1 MPYGVCSSACGH
13 TAFIARSVSMGT
25 GAPADITSRTLLSA
39 LVLTADAVA
48 STLASAAGE
57 ANTMV
62 A

>member
-1 MPYGVCSSACGH
+1 
-13 TAFIARSVSMGT
+13 MGT

-39 LVLTADAVA
+39 FVLTADAVA